1 MTTLTELETIDT
13 EGCGNM
19 GRLVAFI
26 ILLIPGIMAAYGIKL
41 MRDTLF
47 NKLLEPF
54 PALWLQFTFGTAFVV
69 LGIGFFA
76 GFLLNRDRKKG
87 NVSKRFQK

>member
-1 MTTLTELETIDT
+1 
-13 EGCGNM
+13 M
-19 GRLVAFI
+19 GRLIAFI

-47 NKLLEPF
+47 NKLLEPY
-54 PALWLQFTFGTAFVV
+54 PALWMQFT
-69 LGIGFFA
+69 LGMFFTVISIGFFA

-87 NVSKRFQK
+87 NVSERFQKR

>member
-1 MTTLTELETIDT
+1 MTTLTELETIDA

-47 NKLLEPF
+47 NKLLEPY
-54 PALWLQFTFGTAFVV
+54 PALWLQFTLGTVFVV

-87 NVSKRFQK
+87 TVSKRFQK

>member
-1 MTTLTELETIDT
+1 MTTLTELETIEA

-54 PALWLQFTFGTAFVV
+54 PALWLQFTFGTLFVV

-87 NVSKRFQK
+87 TVSKRFQK

>member
-1 MTTLTELETIDT
+1 
-13 EGCGNM
+13 M
-19 GRLVAFI
+19 GRMIAFI

-41 MRDTLF
+41 MRDSVF
-47 NKLLEPF
+47 NKLLEPY
-54 PALWLQFTFGTAFVV
+54 PVIWLQFSLGLLFTV

-87 NVSKRFQK
+87 TVSKRFQK

>member
-1 MTTLTELETIDT
+1 
-13 EGCGNM
+13 M
-19 GRLVAFI
+19 GRLIAFI

-41 MRDTLF
+41 MRDSVF
-47 NKLLEPF
+47 SKLLEPF
-54 PALWLQFTFGTAFVV
+54 PVLWLQFSLGLVFTV

-87 NVSKRFQK
+87 TVSKRFQK

>member
-1 MTTLTELETIDT
+1 
-13 EGCGNM
+13 M

-54 PALWLQFTFGTAFVV
+54 PALWLQFVFGTAFVV

>member
-1 MTTLTELETIDT
+1 
-13 EGCGNM
+13 M
-19 GRLVAFI
+19 GRLIAFI

-41 MRDTLF
+41 MRDSVF
-47 NKLLEPF
+47 SKLLEPY
-54 PALWLQFTFGTAFVV
+54 PVLWLQFTLGLAFTV

-87 NVSKRFQK
+87 TVSKRFQK

>member
-1 MTTLTELETIDT
+1 
-13 EGCGNM
+13 M
-19 GRLVAFI
+19 GRFLAFI
-26 ILLIPGIMAAYGIKL
+26 VLLIPGILAAYGIKL

-54 PALWLQFTFGTAFVV
+54 PALWLQFVLGTIFVV

-87 NVSKRFQK
+87 TVQKKFQK

>member
-1 MTTLTELETIDT
+1 
-13 EGCGNM
+13 M
-19 GRLVAFI
+19 GRLIAFI
-26 ILLIPGIMAAYGIKL
+26 VLLIPGIMAAYGIKL

-54 PALWLQFTFGTAFVV
+54 PALWLQFVLGAVFVV

-87 NVSKRFQK
+87 TVSKRFQK

>member
-1 MTTLTELETIDT
+1 
-13 EGCGNM
+13 M
-19 GRLVAFI
+19 GRLIAFI

-41 MRDTLF
+41 MRDSVF
-47 NKLLEPF
+47 NKLLEPY
-54 PALWLQFTFGTAFVV
+54 PVLWLQFSLGLLFTV

>member
-1 MTTLTELETIDT
+1 
-13 EGCGNM
+13 M
-19 GRLVAFI
+19 GRLIAFI

-41 MRDTLF
+41 MRDSIF
-47 NKLLEPF
+47 NKLLEPYPF
-54 PALWLQFTFGTAFVV
+54 IWLQFSLGLVFTV

-87 NVSKRFQK
+87 TVSKRFQK

>member
-1 MTTLTELETIDT
+1 METIET
-13 EGCGNM
+13 EGCGTM

-47 NKLLEPF
+47 NKLLEPY
-54 PALWLQFTFGTAFVV
+54 PALWLQFTLGTVFVV
-69 LGIGFFA
+69 IGIGFFA

-87 NVSKRFQK
+87 RVAKKFQK

>member
-1 MTTLTELETIDT
+1 
-13 EGCGNM
+13 M
-19 GRLVAFI
+19 GRLIAFI

-41 MRDTLF
+41 MRDSVF
-47 NKLLEPF
+47 NKLLEPY
-54 PALWLQFTFGTAFVV
+54 PVLWLQFSLGLLFTV

-87 NVSKRFQK
+87 TVSKRFQK

>member
-1 MTTLTELETIDT
+1 MTTLTELETIDE
-13 EGCGNM
+13 EGCGIM

-47 NKLLEPF
+47 NKLL
-54 PALWLQFTFGTAFVV
+54 
-69 LGIGFFA
+69 GIGFFA

-87 NVSKRFQK
+87 TVSKRFQK

>member
-1 MTTLTELETIDT
+1 
-13 EGCGNM
+13 M
-19 GRLVAFI
+19 GRLLAFI
-26 ILLIPGIMAAYGIKL
+26 VLLIPGILAAYGIKL

-54 PALWLQFTFGTAFVV
+54 PFLWLQFVFGILFVV

-76 GFLLNRDRKKG
+76 GFLLNRDRKRG
-87 NVSKRFQK
+87 RVQKRFQK

>member
-1 MTTLTELETIDT
+1 
-13 EGCGNM
+13 M
-19 GRLVAFI
+19 GRLIAFI

-41 MRDTLF
+41 MRDSVF

-54 PALWLQFTFGTAFVV
+54 PVLWLQFSLGLIFTV

-87 NVSKRFQK
+87 TVSKRFQK

>member
-1 MTTLTELETIDT
+1 
-13 EGCGNM
+13 M
-19 GRLVAFI
+19 GRLIAFI

-41 MRDTLF
+41 MRDSIF
-47 NKLLEPF
+47 NKLLEPY
-54 PALWLQFTFGTAFVV
+54 PVLWLQFSLGLLFTV

>member
-1 MTTLTELETIDT
+1 
-13 EGCGNM
+13 M
-19 GRLVAFI
+19 GRLIAFI

-41 MRDTLF
+41 MRDSVF
-47 NKLLEPF
+47 NKLLEPY
-54 PALWLQFTFGTAFVV
+54 PVLWLQFSLGLLFTI

-87 NVSKRFQK
+87 TVSKRFQK

>member
-1 MTTLTELETIDT
+1 
-13 EGCGNM
+13 M
-19 GRLVAFI
+19 GRLIAFI

-41 MRDTLF
+41 MRDSVF

-54 PALWLQFTFGTAFVV
+54 PVLWLQFSLGLLFTV

-87 NVSKRFQK
+87 TVSKRFQK

>member
-1 MTTLTELETIDT
+1 
-13 EGCGNM
+13 M

>member
-1 MTTLTELETIDT
+1 
-13 EGCGNM
+13 M
-19 GRLVAFI
+19 GRMIAFI

-41 MRDTLF
+41 MRDSVF
-47 NKLLEPF
+47 NKLLEPY
-54 PALWLQFTFGTAFVV
+54 PVLWLQFSLGLLFTV

-87 NVSKRFQK
+87 TVSKRFQK

>member
-1 MTTLTELETIDT
+1 MA
-13 EGCGNM
+13 
-19 GRLVAFI
+19 RLIAFI

-41 MRDTLF
+41 MRDSVF
-47 NKLLEPF
+47 NKLLEPY
-54 PALWLQFTFGTAFVV
+54 PVLWLQFSLGLLFTV

-87 NVSKRFQK
+87 TVSKRFQK

>member
-1 MTTLTELETIDT
+1 
-13 EGCGNM
+13 M
-19 GRLVAFI
+19 GRLIAFI

-41 MRDTLF
+41 MRDSFF
-47 NKLLEPF
+47 NKLLEPY
-54 PALWLQFTFGTAFVV
+54 PVLWLQFSLGLLFTVV
-69 LGIGFFA
+69 GIGFFA